1 MKKTLKGFV
10 IGFIAA
16 TVLTGG
22 LSLAA
27 QTVRIVLN
35 GNELIPTDANGKRV
49 DPLLVDGTTYL
60 PVRAIST
67 ALGLEVAWD
76 EETYTVSLTKPVQE
90 EEIKE
95 EPTEEVKEAEE
106 ETKEEVKEEIKEE
119 PEQQENVFEGIAQV
133 TTNNIVKETSKLWDK
148 EKNKIYT
155 VDGVY
160 MLGEWGNYKII
171 DGELVSFEIIDHY
184 GWTRATI
191 EKTGYNLHGGLFP
204 EFQIKLTDKTVL
216 TLWDRKVKI
225 NSTWFNTDDNQS
237 EGTIENTFKSI
248 KTILGTGEIW
258 YQTNEDGKVTR
269 IDTIK

>member
-60 PVRAIST
+60 PVRAISS

-76 EETYTVSLTKPVQE
+76 EETYTVSLTKPVEEKE
-90 EEIKE
+90 EEVEE
-95 EPTEEVKEAEE
+95 EPAEEV
-106 ETKEEVKEEIKEE
+106 KEE

-133 TTNNIVKETSKLWDK
+133 TTNNIDKETSKLWDK
-148 EKNKIYT
+148 EKNKTYT

-160 MLGEWGNYKII
+160 MLGEWGNYKIV

-184 GWTRATI
+184 GWKRATI
-191 EKTGYNLHGGLFP
+191 EKTGYNLHGGMFY
-204 EFQIKLTDKTVL
+204 EFQIKLTDNTIL

-225 NSTWFNTDDNQS
+225 NDEWFDMSYRQDMT
-237 EGTIENTFKSI
+237 TAENTFKGI
-248 KTILGTGEIW
+248 QTILGTGDIW
-258 YQTNEDGKVTR
+258 YQTNEDGYVTR